1 MKLRQMTGDTVK
13 PVPKAKK
20 TTQGQARLSKPKKG
34 KKKTRGQGN

>member
-1 MKLRQMTGDTVK
+1 MKLRQMTGDSVK

-20 TTQGQARLSKPKKG
+20 TTQGEARLSKPKKG